1 MKTTTKIV
9 IGITAA
15 TVVAL
20 AIYKTRRRN
29 TCKMLNEVSNE
40 GYETAPDVLF
50 PNKGKRGAKQHYGPV
65 LPE

>member
-1 MKTTTKIV
+1 MKTSTKIV
-9 IGITAA
+9 IGITVAA
-15 TVVAL
+15 IVSLV
-20 AIYKTRRRN
+20 IYKKRRRN
-29 TCKMLNEVSNE
+29 TCYMLNEVSNE